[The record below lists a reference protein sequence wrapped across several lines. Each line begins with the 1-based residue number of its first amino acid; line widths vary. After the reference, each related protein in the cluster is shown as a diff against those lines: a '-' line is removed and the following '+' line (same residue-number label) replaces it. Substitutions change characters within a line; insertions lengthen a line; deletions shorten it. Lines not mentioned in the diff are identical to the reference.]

1 MTVESPCTNVCQ
13 MNPAT
18 GYCLGC
24 YRTIEEI
31 TAWSRLD
38 DAGKRVILRNV
49 AEREAACDLFE
60 NDLRGECER

>member
-1 MTVESPCTNVCQ
+1 

-38 DAGKRVILRNV
+38 DAGKRAILRDI

-60 NDLRGECER
+60 SDLRGECER

>member
-1 MTVESPCTNVCQ
+1 MSVESPCTNVCQ

-24 YRTIEEI
+24 FRTLAEI

-38 DAGKRVILRNV
+38 DAGKREILRAV
-49 AEREAACDLFE
+49 AEREAASDLFE
-60 NDLRGECER
+60 ADSSGARAR

>member
-1 MTVESPCTNVCQ
+1 MPVESPCTNVCQ

-24 YRTIEEI
+24 FRTLEEI

-38 DAGKRVILRNV
+38 DAGKQAILREV
-49 AEREAACDLFE
+49 AAREAACDLFE